1 MAAPTGDYKH
11 PFQKQD
17 ASQEGPSKG
26 VLTYVKD
33 AYMGP
38 IVMLR
43 GPKGRYCQ
51 FVGIT
56 VSSAQI
62 CRDAYCI
69 WPRMMPRAE
78 LGININ
84 LSYAGINI
92 NSKLVLNPTDRGDY
106 LNSIQRLASLADH
119 SLATLAIKHLV
130 STIILTLLGLNPMG
144 GGSVAGHRIKLR

>member
-1 MAAPTGDYKH
+1 M
-11 PFQKQD
+11 
-17 ASQEGPSKG
+17 S
-26 VLTYVKD
+26 
-33 AYMGP
+33 P

-56 VSSAQI
+56 VSSAQK

-84 LSYAGINI
+84 LSCAGIDINLSYAGIDINLSYAGIDI
-92 NSKLVLNPTDRGDY
+92 NSILVLNPTE
-106 LNSIQRLASLADH
+106 
-119 SLATLAIKHLV
+119 
-130 STIILTLLGLNPMG
+130 G
-144 GGSVAGHRIKLR
+144 GGLS

>member
-1 MAAPTGDYKH
+1 
-11 PFQKQD
+11 
-17 ASQEGPSKG
+17 
-26 VLTYVKD
+26 
-33 AYMGP
+33 MGP

-56 VSSAQI
+56 VSSAQK

-84 LSYAGINI
+84 LSCAGIDINLSYAGIDINLSYAGIDI
-92 NSKLVLNPTDRGDY
+92 NSILVLNPTEGGG
-106 LNSIQRLASLADH
+106 
-119 SLATLAIKHLV
+119 
-130 STIILTLLGLNPMG
+130 IILTLSNA
-144 GGSVAGHRIKLR
+144 SLRSPITRSLRSQSNTWSALLS

>member
-1 MAAPTGDYKH
+1 M
-11 PFQKQD
+11 
-17 ASQEGPSKG
+17 
-26 VLTYVKD
+26 TYVKD
-33 AYMGP
+33 AYLGP

-84 LSYAGINI
+84 LSYAGIDINLSYAGINI
-92 NSKLVLNPTDRGDY
+92 NSKLVLNPTEGG
-106 LNSIQRLASLADH
+106 
-119 SLATLAIKHLV
+119 
-130 STIILTLLGLNPMG
+130 IILTLSNA
-144 GGSVAGHRIKLR
+144 SLRSPITRSLRSQSNTWSALLS

>member
-11 PFQKQD
+11 PFQRQD

-26 VLTYVKD
+26 VLTYFKD

-78 LGININ
+78 PGININ
-84 LSYAGINI
+84 LSYAGITIDLSYAGITIDLSYAGINI
-92 NSKLVLNPTDRGDY
+92 NSKLVLNPMEGG
-106 LNSIQRLASLADH
+106 
-119 SLATLAIKHLV
+119 
-130 STIILTLLGLNPMG
+130 IILTLSNA
-144 GGSVAGHRIKLR
+144 SLRSPITRSLRSQSNTWSALLS

>member
-1 MAAPTGDYKH
+1 MSRKDT
-11 PFQKQD
+11 
-17 ASQEGPSKG
+17 SRG

-92 NSKLVLNPTDRGDY
+92 NSILVLNPTEGGNY
-106 LNSIQRLASLADH
+106 LDSIQCLASLAKH
-119 SLATLAIKHLV
+119 SLAMLAIKHLV
-130 STIILTLLGLNPMG
+130 SIIILTL
-144 GGSVAGHRIKLR
+144 SYASLRSPITRSIHSQSNT

>member
-1 MAAPTGDYKH
+1 M
-11 PFQKQD
+11 
-17 ASQEGPSKG
+17 
-26 VLTYVKD
+26 TYIKD

-78 LGININ
+78 LGINIDSSNAGININ
-84 LSYAGINI
+84 LSYAGIDI
-92 NSKLVLNPTDRGDY
+92 NSILVLNPMERGII
-106 LNSIQRLASLADH
+106 LTLSNASLRSPITC
-119 SLATLAIKHLV
+119 SLRSQSNHLV

-144 GGSVAGHRIKLR
+144 GGA

>member
-84 LSYAGINI
+84 LSYAGIDINLSYAGINI

-130 STIILTLLGLNPMG
+130 STIILTLLGLNPG
-144 GGSVAGHRIKLR
+144 GGA

>member
-1 MAAPTGDYKH
+1 M
-11 PFQKQD
+11 
-17 ASQEGPSKG
+17 
-26 VLTYVKD
+26 TYVKD

-78 LGININ
+78 LGIDIN
-84 LSYAGINI
+84 LSSAGIDINFSYAGIDI
-92 NSKLVLNPTDRGDY
+92 NSILVLNPMEGGG
-106 LNSIQRLASLADH
+106 
-119 SLATLAIKHLV
+119 
-130 STIILTLLGLNPMG
+130 IILTLSYAL
-144 GGSVAGHRIKLR
+144 LRSPITRSLRSQSNTWSALLS

>member
-1 MAAPTGDYKH
+1 
-11 PFQKQD
+11 
-17 ASQEGPSKG
+17 
-26 VLTYVKD
+26 
-33 AYMGP
+33 MGP

-56 VSSAQI
+56 VSSAQK

-84 LSYAGINI
+84 LSCAGIDKYLSTRNI
-92 NSKLVLNPTDRGDY
+92 DAQELTITILRPPKHHNW
-106 LNSIQRLASLADH
+106 ADI
-119 SLATLAIKHLV
+119 S
-130 STIILTLLGLNPMG
+130 ILTISQDAPARARWVPKVNRGKATNPRLIQVGQGSGKTLGY
-144 GGSVAGHRIKLR
+144 R

>member
-17 ASQEGPSKG
+17 ASQGGPSKG

-56 VSSAQI
+56 VSSAQK

-84 LSYAGINI
+84 LSYAGIDINLSYAGINI
-92 NSKLVLNPTDRGDY
+92 NSKLVI
-106 LNSIQRLASLADH
+106 SS
-119 SLATLAIKHLV
+119 
-130 STIILTLLGLNPMG
+130 
-144 GGSVAGHRIKLR
+144 

>member
-1 MAAPTGDYKH
+1 MG
-11 PFQKQD
+11 

-130 STIILTLLGLNPMG
+130 STIILTLLGG
-144 GGSVAGHRIKLR
+144 GA